1 MQRRLLAD
9 GLCPATPVCLLR
21 SVLWMV
27 ISTALVSQQV
37 LDRVSH
43 RSHECKLQDLAA
55 GASDSGS

>member
-21 SVLWMV
+21 SVLMWMV

-43 RSHECKLQDLAA
+43 RSHDCKLQDLAA
-55 GASDSGS
+55 GASDS